1 MASAA
6 SLKEQDSITVIT
18 EGGGAG
24 RSLGNS
30 NNPAMYDRAS
40 LEKGDSGSITGKFPL
55 SRSLAVRL
63 YHYISGEHIS
73 RENPHSFSF
82 RHATKNW
89 QWWWVGRLGS

>member
-55 SRSLAVRL
+55 YRSLAVRL
-63 YHYISGEHIS
+63 LSQ
-73 RENPHSFSF
+73 ENIYQVKILIYS
-82 RHATKNW
+82 
-89 QWWWVGRLGS
+89 L

>member
-55 SRSLAVRL
+55 CRSLAVRL
-63 YHYISGEHIS
+63 YNDISGEHIS
-73 RENPHSFSF
+73 SENPHLFSL
-82 RHATKNW
+82 RHATQNW
-89 QWWWVGRLGS
+89 QWWWLGRLGS

>member
-63 YHYISGEHIS
+63 YFTMISQ
-73 RENPHSFSF
+73 ENIYQVKILIYS
-82 RHATKNW
+82 
-89 QWWWVGRLGS
+89 L

>member
-24 RSLGNS
+24 PGLGNS

-40 LEKGDSGSITGKFPL
+40 LEKGDSGSLTGKF
-55 SRSLAVRL
+55 
-63 YHYISGEHIS
+63 
-73 RENPHSFSF
+73 SFY
-82 RHATKNW
+82 R
-89 QWWWVGRLGS
+89 

>member
-24 RSLGNS
+24 PGLGNS

-40 LEKGDSGSITGKFPL
+40 LEKGDSGSLTGKFPFY
-55 SRSLAVRL
+55 R
-63 YHYISGEHIS
+63 
-73 RENPHSFSF
+73 
-82 RHATKNW
+82 
-89 QWWWVGRLGS
+89 